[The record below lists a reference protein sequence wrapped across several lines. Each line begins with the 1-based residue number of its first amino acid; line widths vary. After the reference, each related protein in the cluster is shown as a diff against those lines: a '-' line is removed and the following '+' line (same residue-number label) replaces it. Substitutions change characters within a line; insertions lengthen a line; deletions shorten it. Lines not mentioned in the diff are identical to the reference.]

1 MNIHIRKILC
11 ATDFSPFSAVAMDT
25 AQKLAAVFD
34 AHLTVFHS
42 VFHPRHQPYDVSI
55 LDQRGQNHAESATAH
70 AKITDM
76 MTGSRINW
84 DPLVILGDPVT
95 SVLEAID
102 QMQIDLVVAA
112 SHGLSGFKR
121 FVLGKIVDRIAG
133 QSPCPVLVVKTNRR
147 WTRRNQIPEFCLDNI
162 LIGCDLYPGSGELM
176 KYGGLFSRYFDAHM
190 HVVHAVASPL
200 NEEIVSSTQGPY
212 FRVQEALR
220 ERLFERV
227 ISLAAQ
233 ECLEA
238 SRCDYDV
245 SPGMPSDILLS
256 TAKRL
261 SPDLVILG
269 RRMKKRLEKYLVGS
283 TIQPLLHHA
292 RGSLLLVPLQDA

>member
-1 MNIHIRKILC
+1 MSIHIRKILC
-11 ATDFSPFSAVAMDT
+11 ATDFSSFSAVAMDT
-25 AQKLAAVFD
+25 AQQLTAMFE

-42 VFHPRHQPYDVSI
+42 VFHPRHQPYDISVI
-55 LDQRGQNHAESATAH
+55 DHRGQNQAEYDRART
-70 AKITDM
+70 KITDM
-76 MTGSRINW
+76 MASSRIDW
-84 DPLVILGDPVT
+84 DPLVIMGDPVAA
-95 SVLEAID
+95 VLDAIE

-112 SHGLSGFKR
+112 SHDLSGFKR
-121 FVLGKIVDRIAG
+121 FVLGNIVDRIAG

-147 WTRRNQIPEFCLDNI
+147 WTRKNQIPKFCPDNI

-190 HVVHAVASPL
+190 HVVHAVTSPL
-200 NEEIVSSTQGPY
+200 NEDIISPTQGPY
-212 FRVQEALR
+212 FRVQEALQ

-245 SPGMPSDILLS
+245 SPGMPSDILLA

-261 SPDLVILG
+261 SPDLIILG
-269 RRMKKRLEKYLVGS
+269 RHMKNRLEKYFVGS

-292 RGSLLLVPLQDA
+292 KGSLLLVPLADA